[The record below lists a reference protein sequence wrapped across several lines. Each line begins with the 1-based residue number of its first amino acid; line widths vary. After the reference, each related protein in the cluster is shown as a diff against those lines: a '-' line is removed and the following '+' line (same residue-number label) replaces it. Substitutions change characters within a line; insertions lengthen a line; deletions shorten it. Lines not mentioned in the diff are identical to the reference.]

1 MLKLIMLEA
10 ISNVIH
16 HSNAQDLAIK
26 AFHDS
31 HAAALIVNLS
41 DNGCGFDP
49 ASKSNSAGG
58 LNNMRK
64 RATRISTGA
73 KVSIQSTP
81 GVGTTVEIELAF
93 RPLQMG

>member
-16 HSNAQDLAIK
+16 HSHAKDLVIK
-26 AFHDS
+26 AIHDS
-31 HAAALIVNLS
+31 QAAALIVAYRIMDAALI
-41 DNGCGFDP
+41 G
-49 ASKSNSAGG
+49 ASNSAGG